1 MSLIQIYCYRRPH
14 FAFAYRSSFKLF
26 LLYTL
31 ISFNFVYSLKFTS
44 NSFTGYISENVA
56 SSSTA
61 SFTNPLL
68 TPHHTNNTRH
78 NRNLVVSHSQTV
90 ISINTNNQQP
100 IYVRFVDK
108 FKPSFTF
115 VTTTTTTTCRH
126 TLKNTINLKLT
137 TNDEYN
143 DTEALNLFK
152 ILHDDIECFP
162 FRNQQN
168 ECICYFRVRLIES
181 DEAHERRLNREAKES
196 YHMRVI
202 ISSSDNDDDND
213 NAAFAYIRVNVLDDN
228 DLEPMFDQSEF
239 VFELNEDSH
248 YLPAFTYIGRVT
260 ATDPD
265 LDLNSHVRYFIN
277 CNEHN
282 SCNKFFGIQWRTGD
296 VYLKQSSHELF
307 AFSINEFNFEIN
319 AIDAGLKTNLVKTL
333 LSLTNQTLLANDAEA
348 EASSWEDKLLKLT
361 ATHPNISKALPSSS
375 SSSFRVE
382 TAQVKIKL
390 NTLSKT
396 NIDLIKFNDTA
407 SHDLLEQVFFRLTAD
422 PSRMPLAI
430 LQTNSSSF
438 PSPSQQLI
446 RHHHLRL
453 LKLYTRNSLTQNYLI
468 YSSDTTLSNVDIDL
482 SFLLLSLTSKPKVS
496 ILDDVISRLCTI
508 EMSVIESST
517 QLVFRVDS
525 ILGTILG
532 GGDGE
537 NFCQNLLI
545 YQYYNLFHY
554 EYQLENDD
562 DGHHNLSSSSIAHN
576 LITIRPSNSFKSL
589 RLRASLIFN
598 KTRVVLSTS
607 KVFKFDSIK
616 TNLNLMSGKFRL
628 PTRKHLTLKWSSTRQ
643 KLDDTILNN
652 ASMIIASEPRGVFN
666 LDNGYLMSQVA
677 NNYVSTNLLIRVN
690 SSLDYLS
697 VHVRANQE
705 FEEKNCF
712 INVKLTNSVNQT
724 SRQFKVGVFLFFFQ
738 VTKKYF
744 YKIENLE
751 KKIQF
756 F

>member
-1 MSLIQIYCYRRPH
+1 L
-14 FAFAYRSSFKLF
+14 
-26 LLYTL
+26 
-31 ISFNFVYSLKFTS
+31 
-44 NSFTGYISENVA
+44 NV
-56 SSSTA
+56 
-61 SFTNPLL
+61 F
-68 TPHHTNNTRH
+68 
-78 NRNLVVSHSQTV
+78 
-90 ISINTNNQQP
+90 
-100 IYVRFVDK
+100 
-108 FKPSFTF
+108 
-115 VTTTTTTTCRH
+115 
-126 TLKNTINLKLT
+126 
-137 TNDEYN
+137 E
-143 DTEALNLFK
+143 

-162 FRNQQN
+162 YRNHQN

-202 ISSSDNDDDND
+202 ISSSSDND
-213 NAAFAYIRVNVLDDN
+213 NDNDNDNNAFAYIRVNVLDDN

-248 YLPAFTYIGRVT
+248 YLPAFTHIGRVT

-282 SCNKFFGIQWRTGD
+282 SCHKFFGIQWRTGD

-307 AFSINEFNFEIN
+307 AFNSINEFNFEIN

-361 ATHPNISKALPSSS
+361 ATHPNISKTLPSSS

-390 NTLSKT
+390 KRVNTLSKT
-396 NIDLIKFNDTA
+396 NIDLIKFDTA
-407 SHDLLEQVFFRLTAD
+407 SHDLLEQVFFRLNAD

-430 LQTNSSSF
+430 LQTNSSTSF
-438 PSPSQQLI
+438 SHSQQLI
-446 RHHHLRL
+446 RHHLRL

-482 SFLLLSLTSKPKVS
+482 SFLLLSLTSKPIRAQVS
-496 ILDDVISRLCTI
+496 ILDDVISRLCQI

-525 ILGTILG
+525 ILGTIL

-562 DGHHNLSSSSIAHN
+562 DGHHNLSSSSFITHN

-616 TNLNLMSGKFRL
+616 TNLMSGQFRL

-677 NNYVSTNLLIRVN
+677 NSYGSTNLLIRVN

-724 SRQFKVGVFLFFFQ
+724 SRQFKVGIFLFFFQ
-738 VTKKYF
+738 VTQ
-744 YKIENLE
+744 KIFLQNR
-751 KKIQF
+751 KS
-756 F
+756 